1 MEYCSTL
8 KEVKMKKINTKTD
21 KTGGTWDTYQ
31 AGNTK
36 IQTHTSKK
44 GDTAVFH
51 NGKKLNPKKGQL

>member
-1 MEYCSTL
+1 
-8 KEVKMKKINTKTD
+8 MKKTNSKTD
-21 KTGGTWDTYQ
+21 KNGGTWDTYQ

-51 NGKKLNPKKGQL
+51 NGKKLNPKKER